1 MLGWS
6 GEIAV
11 AIYETLR
18 NLYIGFLSIWD
29 PIKQKCPQL
38 YWQSCSEKSFL
49 YNLIRFSHLK
59 SIFVFNVEWYI
70 CHLV

>member
-1 MLGWS
+1 MLGRS

-38 YWQSCSEKSFL
+38 Y
-49 YNLIRFSHLK
+49 
-59 SIFVFNVEWYI
+59 
-70 CHLV
+70 